1 MSILTDIQGKIEVQ
15 GIVIFRDNKPV
26 IPIEAG
32 EYKSIDFDQELV
44 CFLRYNDET
53 NFTAQKSGC
62 GSMYDAV
69 DKYVLVCLQL
79 DEKYTQQSI
88 QECMASQI
96 DSISGKITKITT
108 NIETIRS
115 EEKISKNYF
124 TGVKIYFDYE
134 RLYAPTNCPEL
145 VCTC

>member
-32 EYKSIDFDQELV
+32 QYKSIDFNQELV

-53 NFTAQKSGC
+53 NFIPQKDGC
-62 GSMYDAV
+62 GSMYTAI

-79 DEKYTQQSI
+79 DNKFTQDSI
-88 QECMASQI
+88 QECLASQI

-115 EEKISKNYF
+115 EEKITKNYF

-145 VCTC
+145 VCIC